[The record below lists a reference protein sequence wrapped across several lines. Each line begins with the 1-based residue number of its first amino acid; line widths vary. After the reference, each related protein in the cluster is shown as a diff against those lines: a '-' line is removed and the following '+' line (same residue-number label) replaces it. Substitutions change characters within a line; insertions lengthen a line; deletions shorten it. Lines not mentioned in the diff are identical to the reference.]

1 MDPLV
6 SELGQALPLFE
17 EQLEEVRGEAST
29 ALYVA
34 QTQLLQP
41 NDRAVLI
48 SSGCIQSVCSGS
60 TVLFHVR
67 PLRGIL
73 TSEAVQVFSQLGHW
87 VFLQQLDTQFLHLP
101 GQHRQTSLKR

>member
-41 NDRAVLI
+41 NGNTHMRTSI
-48 SSGCIQSVCSGS
+48 RPQSQ
-60 TVLFHVR
+60 R
-67 PLRGIL
+67 
-73 TSEAVQVFSQLGHW
+73 
-87 VFLQQLDTQFLHLP
+87 TQTHK
-101 GQHRQTSLKR
+101 T